1 MMAEDLPSIITKA
14 VKNSSKRLQDEN
26 SAL

>member
-14 VKNSSKRLQDEN
+14 VKSSNKRLQGEI
-26 SAL
+26 